1 MKVIRLADV
10 LERTGLVRSTIY
22 KLIGDGAFPAPVKL
36 LKRTV
41 AWVEAEVD
49 AWLGEKIAERDQK

>member
-1 MKVIRLADV
+1 MKVIRLNEV
-10 LERTGLVRSTIY
+10 INRTGLARSTIY
-22 KLIGDGAFPAPVKL
+22 KLMSEGAFPLPVKL

-49 AWLGEKIAERDQK
+49 GWLLEKIANRDKK

>member
-10 LERTGLVRSTIY
+10 LEKTGLARSTVY
-22 KLIGDGAFPAPVKL
+22 KLIAEGAFPAPVKL

-49 AWLGEKIAERDQK
+49 SWLLEKIAERDKK

>member
-22 KLIGDGAFPAPVKL
+22 KLIGDGAFPPPVKL
-36 LKRTV
+36 LKHTG
-41 AWVEAEVD
+41 AWIGAEVD
-49 AWLGEKIAERDQK
+49 VVV